1 MSHDFT
7 PEREFF
13 FHLFQ
18 IDEQIA
24 EKVRACGCGCGGRLH
39 RADYARKPRGLPP
52 EAEEAFSRRISFCCD
67 RDGCR
72 ERSMPPSVRFLGRR
86 VYVGAVVVLACA
98 MRQLAEAD
106 PSCRGASRAVQAPAR
121 TIGRWSRWWQTAFIA
136 SRLWQSERW
145 RFMPPVSTGR
155 MPWSLLERFAG
166 TGNDKLGAMLLWL
179 SPLSTDSYRSSLVMV
194 E

>member
-7 PEREFF
+7 PDREFF

-39 RADYARKPRGLPP
+39 RADYGRKPRGVPS

-67 RDGCR
+67 REGCR
-72 ERSMPPSVRFLGRR
+72 QRSTPPSVRFLGRR

-98 MRQLAEAD
+98 MRQVAEAG
-106 PSCRGASRAVQAPAR
+106 RGGDASRAVQAPSR
-121 TIGRWSRWWQTAFIA
+121 TVGRWFRWWQMAFIA
-136 SRLWQSERW
+136 SRLWQSERG
-145 RFMPPVSTGR
+145 RFMPPVSTSR
-155 MPWSLLERFAG
+155 MPWSLLERFPG
-166 TGNDKLGAMLLWL
+166 TGSDKLGAMLRWL
-179 SPLSTDSYRSSLVMV
+179 SPLSTDSDRSSLVMV